1 MESIGK
7 MKIVPVSKERLGN
20 IGSVL
25 SNMKITKD
33 DFDKIPQM
41 PQTKLERLR
50 AVAVALAS
58 SSMWYNFNSR
68 ENTHFS
74 VFKSKVGG
82 IYIDNSDD
90 IENEVWKFSVTSDD
104 IDNGIH
110 ILEKNGYVIGFNR
123 TDDFC
128 CLMPVVANT
137 EDMYERFCLYDY
149 DDIAYGMSELMKYI
163 KFGVYVRRDYV
174 PAEYY
179 DRCELTS
186 DISPDRK
193 FGYPLMDMH
202 GNTVFYARLCW
213 EDSDYGGHWYILMNK
228 REHLDWVKVDI
239 KDFQKKIHRSV

>member
-1 MESIGK
+1 
-7 MKIVPVSKERLGN
+7 
-20 IGSVL
+20 
-25 SNMKITKD
+25 MKITKD

-58 SSMWYNFNSR
+58 SGMWYNFDSR
-68 ENTHFS
+68 ENTYFS

-110 ILEKNGYVIGFNR
+110 ILEKNGYVIGIKR

-149 DDIAYGMSELMKYI
+149 DNIEYGMSELMKYRN
-163 KFGVYVRRDYV
+163 FNVYVRRDYV

-179 DRCELTS
+179 DRCELTA

-193 FGYPLMDMH
+193 FGYPIMDIH
-202 GNTVFYARLCW
+202 GNTVYYAKLFWRNT
-213 EDSDYGGHWYILMNK
+213 DYGGNWWIKM
-228 REHLDWVKVDI
+228 DVKSHTDCEIVDI
-239 KDFQKKIHRSV
+239 KEFQKKNHRSL